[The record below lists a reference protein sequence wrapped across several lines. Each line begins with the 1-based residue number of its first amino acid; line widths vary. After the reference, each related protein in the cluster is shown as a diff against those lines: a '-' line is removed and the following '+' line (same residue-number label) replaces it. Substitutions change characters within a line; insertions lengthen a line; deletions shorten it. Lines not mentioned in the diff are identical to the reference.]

1 MKQTLTDLINK
12 KDLTNEQATSAMED
26 ILNGN
31 CKDSQIAAFITLL
44 RSKGE
49 TVDELSALVK
59 SMWSSMPEFEIDTQ
73 GDVIDTCGTGG
84 STLKTFNI
92 STCVSF
98 ILAALDVKVAK
109 HGNRAVSSKSG
120 AADVLEVVGFNLELQ
135 PKKVAELFNEVGFGF
150 LLAPIFHPGMR
161 FAKNVRE
168 ELAVRTTFN
177 FIGPLANPFKANIRL
192 HGVSDPLMVD
202 KYIETL
208 KQLGVEKAIVFS
220 SQNSLDEINL
230 TGITKGKKLENDSIS
245 DFEFLPEEYDLEV
258 TTDEDIKGGEPQ
270 FNAVILNDVMS
281 GKKTTQRSIVVA
293 NAAVA
298 YSLVKNISIS
308 DAIARIN
315 EVLDNKQVEEKYR
328 FIIERSNSI

>member
-120 AADVLEVVGFNLELQ
+120 AADVLEVVGFNIEIQ
-135 PKKVAELFNEVGFGF
+135 TKKVAELFN
-150 LLAPIFHPGMR
+150 
-161 FAKNVRE
+161 
-168 ELAVRTTFN
+168 
-177 FIGPLANPFKANIRL
+177 
-192 HGVSDPLMVD
+192 
-202 KYIETL
+202 
-208 KQLGVEKAIVFS
+208 
-220 SQNSLDEINL
+220 
-230 TGITKGKKLENDSIS
+230 
-245 DFEFLPEEYDLEV
+245 
-258 TTDEDIKGGEPQ
+258 
-270 FNAVILNDVMS
+270 
-281 GKKTTQRSIVVA
+281 
-293 NAAVA
+293 
-298 YSLVKNISIS
+298 
-308 DAIARIN
+308 
-315 EVLDNKQVEEKYR
+315 
-328 FIIERSNSI
+328 